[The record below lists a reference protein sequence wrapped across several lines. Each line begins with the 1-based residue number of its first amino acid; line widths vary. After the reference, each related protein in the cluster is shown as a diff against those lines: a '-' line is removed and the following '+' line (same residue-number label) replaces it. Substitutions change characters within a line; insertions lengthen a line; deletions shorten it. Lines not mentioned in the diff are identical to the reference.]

1 MLADMIL
8 EWSGGGIFTP
18 SFFVSG
24 AMERSEKDLKEGS
37 EKRSSLLKK
46 WSFYKSAHSAVTYY
60 WIKVQKR
67 H

>member
-46 WSFYKSAHSAVTYY
+46 WSFYKSESFTVS
-60 WIKVQKR
+60 I
-67 H
+67 